1 MSMAGYTTTME
12 VYLHTACQVKIG
24 TASPRKLVG
33 RITLQSLPKRLS
45 TTKDPSGWIHAH
57 RA

>member
-1 MSMAGYTTTME
+1 MAGYTTTME